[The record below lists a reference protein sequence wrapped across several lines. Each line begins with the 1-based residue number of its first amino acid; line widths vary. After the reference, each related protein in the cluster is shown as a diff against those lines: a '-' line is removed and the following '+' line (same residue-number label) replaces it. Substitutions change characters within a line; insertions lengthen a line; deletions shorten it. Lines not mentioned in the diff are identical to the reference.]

1 MPELYRSTGKASSE
15 WNPRREYSKVKS
27 PTFCTDCWAHWPH
40 RATAERI
47 VPMRSTGGAGRTHR
61 ETAGGQVGN
70 FFYWQREHEMSI
82 RIQPTDFRE
91 FSDGQQLQLNQNTEK
106 SSQVTLKR
114 DNLKAIKISRIGNLL
129 MLWETAEHWSIRVFS
144 ALVHDIVT
152 ELALYLFSST
162 PC

>member
-1 MPELYRSTGKASSE
+1 MQDGLTER
-15 WNPRREYSKVKS
+15 RREARLATSS
-27 PTFCTDCWAHWPH
+27 TDKENMKCQS
-40 RATAERI
+40 
-47 VPMRSTGGAGRTHR
+47 RSSQQT
-61 ETAGGQVGN
+61 
-70 FFYWQREHEMSI
+70 
-82 RIQPTDFRE
+82 RE

-114 DNLKAIKISRIGNLL
+114 DNLKVIKISRIGNLL